1 MASFQSINPATGAVI
16 AEYPTSEAL
25 ELDRTLVL
33 ANEAYESW
41 RKTSFTERSYYLKAL
56 AQQIRKDI
64 DQLAE
69 LATLEMGKPIEQS
82 RAELQKCART
92 FDFYAEE
99 GAKMLA
105 DELIATDAE
114 KSYVRYQPLGTV
126 LAVMPWN
133 YPYWQVFR
141 CAAPILMAGNTMV
154 LKHAANVS
162 GCALAIEQVFRKA
175 NVPEGLFKTLLL
187 PSEQVADLIARK
199 EISAVTFTGSTY
211 AGSRVAEA
219 AGRAIKKQVLEL
231 GGADAYII
239 LDDADLELA
248 VQTCVDSRLNNS
260 GQSCVSAKRFI
271 VVQGIRAEFEQRMKA
286 AMEAALWGAS
296 PMDTTMK
303 IGPLARVDLRDKLHQ
318 QVLASVALGAQ
329 LLCGGQ
335 VPDGV
340 GAYYPPTVLTN
351 VTKGM
356 PAYDEELFGPVAA
369 IIVAQDESDAL
380 KLANDNIYGLGGA
393 IFSKDKQHAE
403 FLAAT
408 ELQAGNCFVNTAV
421 HSDPRLPFGGVKQS
435 GYGRELGS
443 FGIREFTNIK
453 TVFVK

>member
-1 MASFQSINPATGAVI
+1 MLQFQSINPATGAVI
-16 AEYPTSEAL
+16 AEYPASDASEI
-25 ELDRTLVL
+25 DRSLVR

-41 RKTSFTERSYYLKAL
+41 RRTSFRERSICLKAV
-56 AQQIRKDI
+56 AQQIRKEL

-82 RAELQKCART
+82 KAELQKCART

-105 DELIATDAE
+105 DELIATDAG
-114 KSYVRYQPLGTV
+114 KSYVSYQPLGTV

-162 GCALAIEQVFRKA
+162 ACALAIEQVFRKA

-187 PSEQVADLIARK
+187 PSEQVANLIARK

-211 AGSRVAEA
+211 AGSKVAEA

-248 VQTCVDSRLNNS
+248 VQICVDSRLNNS

-271 VVQGIRAEFEQRMKA
+271 VVQGICAEFEQRMKV
-286 AMEAALWGAS
+286 AMEAAFWGGS

-318 QVLASVALGAQ
+318 QVIDSVAKGAKV
-329 LLCGGQ
+329 LCGGF
-335 VPDGV
+335 VPDGA

-351 VTKGM
+351 VKKGM
-356 PAYDEELFGPVAA
+356 PAYEEELFGPVAA
-369 IIVAQDESDAL
+369 IILAQDESDAL

-393 IFSKDKQHAE
+393 IFSKNIKHAE
-403 FLAAT
+403 ALAAT

-421 HSDPRLPFGGVKQS
+421 HSDPRLPFGGIKQS